1 MTGLA
6 ISLGVGFALLC
17 GLLAIWHSSR
27 LRRTTL
33 LDWTLLGLGGGYGLG
48 WALVVGVTWNGGN
61 PTWAGWIAPFYSQ
74 YPFYS
79 MCTLL
84 LLSGIVLGWLLIN
97 PLLRHGVAALK
108 GKERN
113 RSEHRWM
120 AASWFLLVLAVFAQ
134 WLYTR
139 AYGGFVDLLIYS
151 EMIRA
156 SIFPIYN
163 PLSFLRPFGGLAF
176 IATFGFFG
184 LWLSGRRNISIA
196 LGLSLSLLFSLY
208 LFYSFLGRIGFMVF
222 IVTFPLGWT
231 TSRRTLPL
239 TKLVLM
245 AAFFVLILAGSYG
258 VSVWLDIK
266 SADDL
271 TAFLVR
277 ELSFPFV
284 SFFAQWQ
291 AQEHLFRGFRDFLL
305 TPLYLLPSSWWTNW
319 VGDVGQVNTALIMG
333 APKGENGITG
343 SIPVDLITLG
353 LMQIKAYGIPIVGM
367 LFGALLRVLQH
378 WLDRISL
385 PGVRAMFEAY
395 VALKIAV
402 LGIFYAQPALFVP
415 GNFEL
420 IAGALVILVFLK
432 FHRIRFFSRVGA
444 RQRPSTG
451 KDL

>member
-17 GLLAIWHSSR
+17 GILAIKHSSR

-33 LDWTLLGLGGGYGLG
+33 LDWALLGLGGGYGLG
-48 WALVVGVTWNGGN
+48 WALVVSVTWGGGN

-79 MCTLL
+79 MCALL
-84 LLSGIVLGWLLIN
+84 LLVGTGLGWFLIN
-97 PLLRHGVAALK
+97 PLLHHGIAVLK
-108 GKERN
+108 RKKRT
-113 RSEHRWM
+113 RFVRRWV
-120 AASWFLLVLAVFAQ
+120 AASWFLLVLALFTQ

-139 AYGGFVDLLIYS
+139 AYGGFVELLIYS
-151 EMIRA
+151 EMIRSA
-156 SIFPIYN
+156 IFPIDN

-176 IATFGFFG
+176 IAAFGFFG
-184 LWLSGRRNISIA
+184 VWLSERRNLGIA
-196 LGLSLSLLFSLY
+196 LGLSLSMLFSLY

-222 IVTFPLGWT
+222 IVTFPLGWLL
-231 TSRRTLPL
+231 SRRKFPL
-239 TKLVLM
+239 TALTIM
-245 AAFFVLILAGSYG
+245 AAVFILILVGVYG
-258 VSVWLDIK
+258 VSIWFDIK

-271 TAFLVR
+271 TSFLAH
-277 ELSFPFV
+277 ELSFPFG

-291 AQEHLFRGFRDFLL
+291 AQEHLMRGFRDFLFA
-305 TPLYLLPSSWWTNW
+305 PLYLLPSSWWTNW

-333 APKGENGITG
+333 APKGEAGVTG

-353 LMQIKAYGIPIVGM
+353 LMQLKVYGIPLVGV

-378 WLDRISL
+378 WLDRIPLS
-385 PGVRAMFEAY
+385 GVRAMFEAY

-402 LGIFYAQPALFVP
+402 LGIFYAQPALFVS

-420 IAGALVILVFLK
+420 IAGAIVIVVFLR
-432 FHRIRFFSRVGA
+432 FHRVRFIEWVGA
-444 RQRPSTG
+444 P
-451 KDL
+451 